1 MTSKKEKIFDSNSFE
16 QLLIKDWT
24 YYLDIRKTIQFLK
37 EIVEKN
43 FNLQSFNIQTIKVSN
58 AIFTNNGI
66 NIWIDFIVMN
76 SNTKVNLTAEFKLE
90 EDDLK
95 FIKII

>member
-66 NIWIDFIVMN
+66 NIWIDFIVIN

>member
-1 MTSKKEKIFDSNSFE
+1 MTSKKEKIFDSNSLE

-43 FNLQSFNIQTIKVSN
+43 LNLQSFNIQTIKVSN
-58 AIFTNNGI
+58 AVFSNDGI
-66 NIWIDFIVMN
+66 IIWIDFIVIN
-76 SNTKVNLTAEFKLE
+76 SNNEVNLSAEVKLE
-90 EDDLK
+90 KEELK
-95 FIKII
+95 FLRII

>member
-1 MTSKKEKIFDSNSFE
+1 MTSKKEKIFDSNSLE

-43 FNLQSFNIQTIKVSN
+43 LNLQSFNIQTIKVSN
-58 AIFTNNGI
+58 AVFSNDGI
-66 NIWIDFIVMN
+66 IIWIDFIVIN
-76 SNTKVNLTAEFKLE
+76 SNSKVNLSAEVKLE
-90 EDDLK
+90 KEELK
-95 FIKII
+95 FLRII